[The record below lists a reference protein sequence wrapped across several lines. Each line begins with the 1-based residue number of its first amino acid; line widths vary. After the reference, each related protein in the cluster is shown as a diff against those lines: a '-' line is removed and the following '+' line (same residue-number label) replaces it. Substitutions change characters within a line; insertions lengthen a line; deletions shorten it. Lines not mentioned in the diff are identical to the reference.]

1 MEKETNIQ
9 QIAPTQEQY
18 EILLTE
24 CRRDIFDFDFLSS
37 EEQDEEIVAK
47 WLSEREQGVKKLT
60 NYFIVGRFYVNE
72 GLIMQSKE
80 EKSELSECIGILRNH
95 SNNITQ
101 EFLEERLSSHNPL
114 LVQDDYGRVIG
125 DYWDFVRSIDSL
137 KS

>member
-18 EILLTE
+18 EILLIE
-24 CRRDIFDFDFLSS
+24 CRKEFFDFDFLSS
-37 EEQDEEIVAK
+37 EEQGEAIAAK
-47 WLSEREQGVKKLT
+47 WLLEREQGVKKLT
-60 NYFIVGRFYVNE
+60 NYFIVGCFYVNE

-80 EKSELSECIGILRNH
+80 EKSELSECIGILRNQ